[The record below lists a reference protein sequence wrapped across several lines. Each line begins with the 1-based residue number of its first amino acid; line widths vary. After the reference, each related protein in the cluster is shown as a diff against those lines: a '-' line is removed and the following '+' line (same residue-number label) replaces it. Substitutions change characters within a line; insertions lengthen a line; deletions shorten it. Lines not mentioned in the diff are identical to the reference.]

1 MIRQR
6 RIYPKHL
13 EKYLKKP
20 GCGIL
25 AVTKRVLSEITSR
38 KAAPQTKK
46 NTRLILSEKQT
57 FVLINATRIIIET
70 TGAKFT
76 KNKSLAAEKLNT
88 IINNYNIITS
98 F

>member
-1 MIRQR
+1 ML
-6 RIYPKHL
+6 L

-25 AVTKRVLSEITSR
+25 AVTKRVLSAITSK
-38 KAAPQTKK
+38 KAAAQTRKK
-46 NTRLILSEKQT
+46 TLLTASENVT
-57 FVLINATRIIIET
+57 FVFMNATRIIIET

-88 IINNYNIITS
+88 II
-98 F
+98 